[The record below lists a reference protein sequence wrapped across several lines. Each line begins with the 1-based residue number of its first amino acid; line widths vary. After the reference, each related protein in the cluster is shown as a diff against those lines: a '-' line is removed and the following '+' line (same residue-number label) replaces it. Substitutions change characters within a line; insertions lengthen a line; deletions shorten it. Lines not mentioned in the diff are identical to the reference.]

1 MSSLNLIN
9 DSGVP
14 EYPSIA
20 EKKPVFIFVIH
31 FHQPIGQ
38 LSEVLERLFENSY
51 KPLMSTLLRYR
62 VPVALHFSGPLLL
75 YAREHYP
82 DFLEMI
88 RRAGDSGFPEFIGGA
103 YSEAILP
110 LIPIEDRAEQ
120 VRKYNELFR
129 RLIGDY
135 PLRGFWLPERF
146 WDQTIPSIISKF
158 GYEYVFVDDQ
168 LLYMKGMKWGDSKYL
183 WITEDSGKPVKIF
196 FIDTEIR
203 YKLPWSPIPE
213 VIEYISR
220 ASDLEGYPYVLWG
233 SDAEKFGEWK
243 PWDVTGKWLE
253 EFLQVSATSNKYYVL
268 RPRDYLSI
276 GVVKGLTY
284 LPHGS
289 YDKMMEW
296 SGGLIWNF
304 LTKYS
309 ESNNMHKK
317 LIYVR
322 NKVLEAEALSNS
334 RLEDAWDYIHLA
346 ECNDVYWHGLFGGT
360 YIHHLRAEVYK
371 NLIKAENLADRVLR
385 SYGTKKRDFD
395 FDGVDEVLIEGELLN
410 AYVKPSDSGTLFE
423 LDYRKQGR
431 EGNLVN
437 IMSRYPE
444 TYLSDVPHY
453 THDKYRRASFRDF
466 IVKDATGL
474 REWVSRGGGYSS
486 GDVVMISN
494 YVVGELRDSGVVL
507 KSSLENHEVVKEY
520 QVSDSVLTTAY
531 CLSSPSGSN
540 DLLLIEMTFSPYSL
554 SELRLEVGGEI
565 VEIGQYLETD
575 EFTLA
580 SESNS
585 IRIKLS
591 EIASL
596 WSWKQ
601 VTLSRTEKGVRESLQ
616 GLIIALGLRVRDFT
630 GGRLKITLHVT

>member
-1 MSSLNLIN
+1 MSVI
-9 DSGVP
+9 SGANISERSGIV
-14 EYPSIA
+14 

-38 LSEVLERLFENSY
+38 LGEVLERLFENSY
-51 KPLMSTLLRYR
+51 KPLMNILLKYR

-75 YAREHYP
+75 YAKDHYP

-88 RRAGDSGFPEFIGGA
+88 RRAGDSGFPEFVGGA

-120 VRKYNELFR
+120 VRKYNVLFR
-129 RLIGDY
+129 KLIGDY

-146 WDQTIPSIISKF
+146 WDQTIPSIISRF

-168 LLYMKGMKWGDSKYL
+168 LLYMKGLKWSDSKYL
-183 WITEDSGKPVKIF
+183 WITEDSGKPLKLF

-203 YKLPWSPIPE
+203 YKLPWYPIPE
-213 VIEYISR
+213 VIEYISK
-220 ASDLEGYPYVLWG
+220 ASELEGYPYVLWG

-253 EFLQVSATSNKYYVL
+253 EFLQVSVTSSKYYVL
-268 RPRDYLSI
+268 RPGDYLRL
-276 GVVKGLTY
+276 GMVRGLTY

-322 NKVLEAEALSNS
+322 SKVLEAEAFSSS
-334 RLEDAWDYIHLA
+334 RLDDAWDHIHLA

-360 YIHHLRAEVYK
+360 YIHHLRAEVYR
-371 NLIKAENLADRVLR
+371 NLIRAENIADKVLG

-395 FDGVDEVLIEGELLN
+395 FDGADEVLIEGKLLN
-410 AYVKPSDSGTLFE
+410 AYVKPSDGGTLFE
-423 LDYRKQGR
+423 LDYREQRR

-453 THDKYRRASFRDF
+453 THDRYRRASFRDF
-466 IVKDATGL
+466 IVKDSASL

-486 GDVVMISN
+486 EGVIMIPYYTVS
-494 YVVGELRDSGVVL
+494 ELRDSGVVL
-507 KSSLENHEVVKEY
+507 TSSLKGIKIVKEY
-520 QVSDSVLTTAY
+520 QVSDSVLTTTY
-531 CLSSPSGSN
+531 YLSSSSGSD
-540 DLLLIEMTFSPYSL
+540 DLLLIEMPFSPYSL
-554 SELRLEVGGEI
+554 NELRLEVGGEI
-565 VEIGQYLETD
+565 VETGQYLETN

-580 SESNS
+580 SESNAV
-585 IRIKLS
+585 RMKLS
-591 EIASL
+591 EVASL

-616 GLIIALGLRVRDFT
+616 GLIIALGLRIKDFT
-630 GGRLKITLHVT
+630 EGRLRITLYVT

>member
-1 MSSLNLIN
+1 
-9 DSGVP
+9 
-14 EYPSIA
+14 
-20 EKKPVFIFVIH
+20 
-31 FHQPIGQ
+31 
-38 LSEVLERLFENSY
+38 
-51 KPLMSTLLRYR
+51 
-62 VPVALHFSGPLLL
+62 
-75 YAREHYP
+75 
-82 DFLEMI
+82 
-88 RRAGDSGFPEFIGGA
+88 
-103 YSEAILP
+103 
-110 LIPIEDRAEQ
+110 
-120 VRKYNELFR
+120 
-129 RLIGDY
+129 
-135 PLRGFWLPERF
+135 
-146 WDQTIPSIISKF
+146 
-158 GYEYVFVDDQ
+158 
-168 LLYMKGMKWGDSKYL
+168 
-183 WITEDSGKPVKIF
+183 
-196 FIDTEIR
+196 
-203 YKLPWSPIPE
+203 
-213 VIEYISR
+213 
-220 ASDLEGYPYVLWG
+220 
-233 SDAEKFGEWK
+233 
-243 PWDVTGKWLE
+243 
-253 EFLQVSATSNKYYVL
+253 
-268 RPRDYLSI
+268 
-276 GVVKGLTY
+276 
-284 LPHGS
+284 
-289 YDKMMEW
+289 
-296 SGGLIWNF
+296 
-304 LTKYS
+304 
-309 ESNNMHKK
+309 
-317 LIYVR
+317 